1 MVYHTDSFDYVV
13 VVDNEAYDLEISI
26 HTPYEKL
33 EIRPSSFGIVPFVKG
48 ETVHIHLDEPRK
60 FTVETDGG
68 LHDALFVLCSHRIE
82 KPADTTICFEKG
94 KVYNVGVLTLKSNDT
109 VYIEEGAVVSG
120 CVYADHCDNISIVG
134 NGIINGACWHLP
146 DSNAHRFFIYA
157 KWCNNVLLKGFTAV
171 DGPSWHVVPAA
182 CDHVVIDDMNIM
194 SRIVTGDGIDITSSQ
209 DVEIKIALSVPQTTV
224 SASNPNNARRERKA
238 YAGGACG
245 ENTAL
250 CWARPWQQRL
260 SGARCW
266 AWRSRR
272 RVAMQMPRA
281 WKGCGLIPE

>member
-1 MVYHTDSFDYVV
+1 MKDFENDLIYYPNPDPVKEPRFILKSVDELEKSTKYSVTCNGTERVVYHTDSFDYVV

-82 KPADTTICFEKG
+82 KPAGTTICFEKG

-146 DSNAHRFFIYA
+146 DSNADRFFIYA

-182 CDHVVIDDMNIM
+182 CDHVVIDDMNICLC
-194 SRIVTGDGIDITSSQ
+194 V
-209 DVEIKIALSVPQTTV
+209 IK
-224 SASNPNNARRERKA
+224 K
-238 YAGGACG
+238 
-245 ENTAL
+245 
-250 CWARPWQQRL
+250 
-260 SGARCW
+260 
-266 AWRSRR
+266 
-272 RVAMQMPRA
+272 
-281 WKGCGLIPE
+281 